1 MRRLFT
7 VQWPVGARAEAV
19 LLFIAAVLLLRFQ
32 GLVGSFESN
41 LTRWGLAAG
50 IAAVAFM
57 GMLVAVDRLLS
68 IRKGIAL
75 SAVLAT
81 AAWTGAGV
89 LAVPAYMRGVVVW
102 PVLAVA
108 LVAHAAPLSAGLRD
122 RGVVGTRLA
131 VADDPKRK
139 RSGFVR
145 VSLVLLAILPGTGY
159 LFRHRIVDALWRL
172 DAVLPFGPS
181 MTAGPDQ
188 AIAVRQADGWFVFDT
203 TANGVSIPMTYDPS
217 AGFVVL
223 TMRDAERLGYKERD
237 LRFSLQVRMGKGW
250 VDVSELTIDNFKV
263 GGIAAHNVTANVV
276 RNGVLARSVLG
287 ESFLRRLASTKILG
301 DRLIL
306 QGRDPLP
313 H

>member
-1 MRRLFT
+1 
-7 VQWPVGARAEAV
+7 
-19 LLFIAAVLLLRFQ
+19 
-32 GLVGSFESN
+32 
-41 LTRWGLAAG
+41 
-50 IAAVAFM
+50 
-57 GMLVAVDRLLS
+57 
-68 IRKGIAL
+68 
-75 SAVLAT
+75 
-81 AAWTGAGV
+81 
-89 LAVPAYMRGVVVW
+89 
-102 PVLAVA
+102 
-108 LVAHAAPLSAGLRD
+108 
-122 RGVVGTRLA
+122 
-131 VADDPKRK
+131 
-139 RSGFVR
+139 
-145 VSLVLLAILPGTGY
+145 
-159 LFRHRIVDALWRL
+159 
-172 DAVLPFGPS
+172 

-188 AIAVRQADGWFVFDT
+188 AMAVRRADGWFVFDT

-237 LRFSLQVRMGKGW
+237 LRFSLQVRMGKAW